1 MLSSAACQPDPCSE
15 EQRRPVR
22 ASRTVVRPGMKN
34 GGTTLIFR
42 LSRPAVLRITIVRV
56 YPSCK
61 RLGSFTVRAHAGVNR
76 VRFRGRFRGRA
87 LPAGGYRLVV
97 RARGAERDVA
107 AIPIVIARGKTSPA
121 ALSRAR
127 HGSTCSEPIADLGAV
142 STPGGDQPGSNGG
155 RLEAVEKPVVGVAG
169 AVAGATKTVL
179 DGVGDRVTR
188 AIEDSPL
195 DDPFVLTIIGL
206 LLLVIAFLG
215 TLLLAQVVRS
225 LGVERDPDRFA

>member
-1 MLSSAACQPDPCSE
+1 
-15 EQRRPVR
+15 
-22 ASRTVVRPGMKN
+22 MKS

-56 YPSCK
+56 YPSCE
-61 RLGSFTVRAHAGVNR
+61 RIGSCKVRAHAGVNR
-76 VRFRGRFRGRA
+76 IRFRGRFRGRA

-97 RARGAERDVA
+97 RARGAERDAA

-121 ALSRAR
+121 ALRQAR
-127 HGSTCSEPIADLGAV
+127 NGSACTEPVADLGVV
-142 STPGGDQPGSNGG
+142 SPPAGDQPGSDGG
-155 RLEAVEKPVVGVAG
+155 RLAAVKKPLVGAAG
-169 AVAGATKTVL
+169 AVAGTTEKVL

-188 AIEDSPL
+188 AIEDSPF

-206 LLLVIAFLG
+206 LLLTIAFLG

-225 LGVERDPDRFA
+225 LGVERDRDGFA

>member
-1 MLSSAACQPDPCSE
+1 M
-15 EQRRPVR
+15 
-22 ASRTVVRPGMKN
+22 
-34 GGTTLIFR
+34 
-42 LSRPAVLRITIVRV
+42 RV

-61 RLGSFTVRAHAGVNR
+61 RLGSFTVRAHAGVNL

-97 RARGAERDVA
+97 RARGAERDAA
-107 AIPIVIARGKTSPA
+107 AIPIVIARGKSTPA
-121 ALSRAR
+121 ALRKAR
-127 HGSTCSEPIADLGAV
+127 NGSTCTEPIADLGVV

-155 RLEAVEKPVVGVAG
+155 RLEAVEKPVVGIAG
-169 AVAGATKTVL
+169 AVAGAAKTLL
-179 DGVGDRVTR
+179 DGVGDRVTK
-188 AIEDSPL
+188 AIEGSPF

-225 LGVERDPDRFA
+225 LSVERDRDRFA

>member
-1 MLSSAACQPDPCSE
+1 
-15 EQRRPVR
+15 
-22 ASRTVVRPGMKN
+22 MKN

-56 YPSCK
+56 YPSCE
-61 RLGSFTVRAHAGVNR
+61 RLGSFTVRARAGVNR

-97 RARGAERDVA
+97 RARGAERDAA
-107 AIPIVIARGKTSPA
+107 AIPIVIARGKTSTA
-121 ALSRAR
+121 ALRKAR
-127 HGSTCSEPIADLGAV
+127 NGSTCTGPIADLGDG
-142 STPGGDQPGSNGG
+142 STPGRDQQGPNGG
-155 RLEAVEKPVVGVAG
+155 SLEAVEKPVVSAVG
-169 AVAGATKTVL
+169 AVAGATRTLL

-188 AIEDSPL
+188 AIEDSPF

-225 LGVERDPDRFA
+225 LGVERDQDGFA

>member
-1 MLSSAACQPDPCSE
+1 M
-15 EQRRPVR
+15 
-22 ASRTVVRPGMKN
+22 
-34 GGTTLIFR
+34 
-42 LSRPAVLRITIVRV
+42 RV

-61 RLGSFTVRAHAGVNR
+61 RLGSFTVRAHAGVNL

-97 RARGAERDVA
+97 RARGAERDAA

-121 ALSRAR
+121 TLRKAR
-127 HGSTCSEPIADLGAV
+127 NGSACTEPIADLGVV
-142 STPGGDQPGSNGG
+142 STPGADEQSSNGG
-155 RLEAVEKPVVGVAG
+155 RLDAVEKPVVGMVG
-169 AVAGATKTVL
+169 AVAGATKTLL

-188 AIEDSPL
+188 AIEDSPF

-215 TLLLAQVVRS
+215 TLLLSLFVRS
-225 LGVERDPDRFA
+225 LGVERDRDHFA